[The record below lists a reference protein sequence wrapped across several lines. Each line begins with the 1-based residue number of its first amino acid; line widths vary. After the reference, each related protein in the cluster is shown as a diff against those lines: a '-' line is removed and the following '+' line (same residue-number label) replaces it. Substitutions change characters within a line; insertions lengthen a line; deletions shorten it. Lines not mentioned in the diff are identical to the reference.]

1 MLLTWFLVIAGLAAL
16 GFLGMG
22 LSQKLGAGRIQS
34 LNEKRRATS
43 RIVSRGEYVDG
54 NRHIE
59 VALALTQSTLLYE
72 NGVVQGALDLRW
84 VREIEYDSALATG
97 VEVDGRKVLRLRTD
111 SQSFEFVL
119 PKGFVDPDGRIR
131 QRSVLGARQV
141 LTGTMYARTG
151 RTLFVRWGD
160 VPVILG
166 AVAAL
171 LAGLALQAR
180 AARPPA

>member
-119 PKGFVDPDGRIR
+119 PNDEAPRWHLMLPPRLTMEPIAPAAPLTALAT
-131 QRSVLGARQV
+131 QGA
-141 LTGTMYARTG
+141 G
-151 RTLFVRWGD
+151 
-160 VPVILG
+160 PK
-166 AVAAL
+166 
-171 LAGLALQAR
+171 
-180 AARPPA
+180 